1 MSVPMLP
8 RKPASKRPEYAPPVW
23 QTVGLVLGAAGL
35 LVGAVLLYRVLDT
48 RREGIL
54 KEIPTR
60 SATPRTLGLAGLH
73 YDRQAHVIVGRVRN
87 YTGRVYEN
95 VSVRFELLDAQQQ
108 VVGTVADSVTAV
120 APDSTWRFRI
130 PVAQTATV
138 RVRLVHYAG
147 TPEGGPRKGVDMTL
161 DV

>member
-1 MSVPMLP
+1 MLP
-8 RKPASKRPEYAPPVW
+8 RKPASKRPAYAPPVW
-23 QTVGLVLGAAGL
+23 QTVALVLGATAL
-35 LVGAVLLYRVLDT
+35 LFGAVFLYRVLDT
-48 RREGIL
+48 RQGGLL
-54 KEIPTR
+54 KEMPTR

-73 YDRQAHVIVGRVRN
+73 YDRQARVIVGRVRN

-95 VSVRFELLDAQQQ
+95 VAVRFELLDAQQQ
-108 VVGTVADSVTAV
+108 VVGTAADSVAAV

-130 PVAQTATV
+130 PVSQTETV